1 MAWGRLLRLID
12 KWTDIDKA
20 LGFHFS
26 DPLLEHVVPP
36 SRIHTPSTIQDG
48 IAVRS
53 RASLPQ
59 PPTLFTSLRAKFRQ
73 QWYKGVPK
81 RMHNFNRFNLM
92 VYPVVQLLLWRS
104 KIHTGFLGW
113 GPVSGVAAGLE
124 GFGLHDLL
132 TVVVSLALI
141 VGPFYITS
149 HKFFVSAVRMAHVFV
164 LAIPPSVYTHIS
176 SSAVVIPARSIPI
189 SSNDR

>member
-1 MAWGRLLRLID
+1 
-12 KWTDIDKA
+12 
-20 LGFHFS
+20 
-26 DPLLEHVVPP
+26 
-36 SRIHTPSTIQDG
+36 
-48 IAVRS
+48 
-53 RASLPQ
+53 
-59 PPTLFTSLRAKFRQ
+59 
-73 QWYKGVPK
+73 
-81 RMHNFNRFNLM
+81 MHNFNRFNLM

-132 TVVVSLALI
+132 TVLVSLALI

-149 HKFFVSAVRMAHVFV
+149 HKFFVIAVRMAHVFV

-176 SSAVVIPARSIPI
+176 SSAKTRCRHAARSIPMP
-189 SSNDR
+189 SNDR